1 MLLAPRGVR
10 LTLPTY
16 FATFRLNS
24 VPTWS
29 RGKTDYNLPW
39 PLRCVYLEISI
50 CTYRLITRKAVGQL
64 CSTASMSHN
73 LQQCQ
78 VLIKKAVAAGAKVR
92 LLQLALI
99 LVAQSIDLTRSTRP
113 SSSQKQA
120 TILPL
125 RPMRRSLWYVR
136 HRIATSSK
144 VSKVRRRERDCPS
157 MWGSTS
163 QYKGER
169 RLRIP

>member
-1 MLLAPRGVR
+1 MLLAPRGVG
-10 LTLPTY
+10 LTLRAYLPTY
-16 FATFRLNS
+16 SATFKLNS

-92 LLQLALI
+92 LLQLALS
-99 LVAQSIDLTRSTRP
+99 VFSGSI
-113 SSSQKQA
+113 
-120 TILPL
+120 
-125 RPMRRSLWYVR
+125 
-136 HRIATSSK
+136 H
-144 VSKVRRRERDCPS
+144 
-157 MWGSTS
+157 
-163 QYKGER
+163 
-169 RLRIP
+169 